1 MCIRHRVIT
10 EAELLANAAD
20 IDNAS
25 LSATNLQASSGT
37 LTDNNDGT
45 WDFTPAANDDTD
57 VSFTYTVTD
66 GIANVAGSAILDI
79 TPVNDIPTNTPVVLT
94 PVVEDNLRVI
104 TEAELL
110 ANAADIDNASLNATN
125 LQASSGTLT
134 DNNDGT
140 WDFTPAAD
148 DDTEVSFIYTVTDGI
163 DDVAGSAILDITPV
177 NDIPTNTPVVLTPV
191 VEDNLRVITETELL
205 ANAADIDN
213 ASLSATNLQALSLI
227 HI

>member
-1 MCIRHRVIT
+1 MANDDTDVSFTYTVTDGIANVAGSATLDITPVNDIPTNTPVVLTPVAEEDTLRVIT
-10 EAELLANAAD
+10 EVELLANAAD
-20 IDNAS
+20 IDNVSLTAS
-25 LSATNLQASSGT
+25 SLQASSGT

-66 GIANVAGSAILDI
+66 GVDDVAGSATLDI

-110 ANAADIDNASLNATN
+110 ANAADIDNVSLTASN

-140 WDFTPAAD
+140 WDFTPAAN
-148 DDTEVSFIYTVTDGI
+148 DDTDVSFTYTVTC
-163 DDVAGSAILDITPV
+163 
-177 NDIPTNTPVVLTPV
+177 
-191 VEDNLRVITETELL
+191 LL
-205 ANAADIDN
+205 YTSPSPRDRG
-213 ASLSATNLQALSLI
+213 
-227 HI
+227 